1 MNKECKTKLPP
12 YKVEHVV
19 AAFSEVKGWGIQQ
32 MNVPD
37 TWEKTQ
43 GEDVTV
49 LVIDTGYADH
59 IDLENNMIKEQS
71 RSFIPYEQDI
81 VDFNGHGVHCCG
93 VIAAEHNGIGMV
105 GVAPKAK
112 IITAKALD
120 RNGSGSMKAL
130 EDSLEYAIQIKPD
143 IVSMSLGAPSSTRKI
158 HNLIKELY
166 AMNIPVI
173 CASGNSGRSN
183 DVNYPA
189 KYPETIAVT
198 AFDKRG
204 RPARFNSTGPQVD
217 FAGPGVDIYSTWI
230 NNTYSSISG
239 TSMAC
244 PFIAGI
250 VALMIS
256 KHRKNLAKGIDSDC
270 QTIEQIKEHLI
281 KYSNRNGIVGRDDTW
296 GYGIVDVPKLI
307 RALKH
312 EDFVDWSEE
321 APLLPKV
328 ELPSLFERII
338 NWFRSKI
345 GI

>member
-1 MNKECKTKLPP
+1 MSKECKTKLPP

-19 AAFSEVKGWGIQQ
+19 TAMSEVRGWGITQL
-32 MNVPD
+32 NIPA
-37 TWEKTQ
+37 TWEKTK

-71 RSFIPYEQDI
+71 RSFIPHEQDI

-93 VIAAEHNGIGMV
+93 VIAAEKNGIGMV

-120 RNGSGSMKAL
+120 KNGSGSMKAL
-130 EDSLEYAIQIKPD
+130 EESLEYAIQIKPD
-143 IVSMSLGAPSSTRKI
+143 IVSMSLGAPSSTRRI
-158 HNLIKELY
+158 HDLIKRLY
-166 AMNIPVI
+166 EMNIPVI
-173 CASGNSGRSN
+173 CAAGNSGRDN
-183 DVNYPA
+183 DVHYPA

-198 AFDKRG
+198 AFDRNG

-217 FAGPGVDIYSTWI
+217 FAGPGVDIYSTWL
-230 NNTYSSISG
+230 NNSYSSISG

-250 VALMIS
+250 VALMVS
-256 KHRKNLAKGIDSDC
+256 KHKKNAKKGIDSDC
-270 QTIEQIKEHLI
+270 QTVEQIKEHLI
-281 KYSNRNGIVGRDDTW
+281 KYSNRNGVVGRDNVW

-312 EDFVDWSEE
+312 DELMDWETE
-321 APLLPKV
+321 APLLPKP
-328 ELPSLFERII
+328 ELPSFIERIL
-338 NWFRSKI
+338 NKI
-345 GI
+345 RMFFGI